1 LGIPRRKNGQVGQH
15 KTTGKVTAGCEMSSR
30 RGTKAR
36 YETQCLTAGED
47 VNKLSSKIAGKRK
60 DFHFKIANIFC
71 LKI

>member
-1 LGIPRRKNGQVGQH
+1 
-15 KTTGKVTAGCEMSSR
+15 MSSR

-60 DFHFKIANIFC
+60 DFHFKIANMFC